1 MLPLLEKGED
11 QGAPHQA
18 LRTVLPL
25 CSAPRRSPATARIG
39 RHPVQSSFLTSV
51 LLPLALASVMLGMG
65 LGLVPED
72 FRRIGRDPKAV
83 AAGTLAQLVLLPL
96 IGALIVWIL
105 PMPAPIAVGL
115 MVLAICPGGPSSN
128 LITYLAKGDVALS
141 VSLTAVSS
149 LITVVTIPVLA
160 NQALRILMGTEAQI
174 SLPIGATMLQILLI
188 TLVPTALG
196 MALRQRFPAWAVRLE
211 AQVSRLAAAL
221 LALIILLLLI
231 KEGDRLPEFILKVGL
246 AVALLNG
253 LATAAGYLTG
263 RLLGL
268 PVAQQIC
275 LSIEVGIQNC
285 TLAIAITAGLLG
297 NPEMAVPAAVY
308 GLWMYVTGLVVVR
321 LGRAAMARSVP
332 A

>member
-1 MLPLLEKGED
+1 MR
-11 QGAPHQA
+11 Q
-18 LRTVLPL
+18 LR
-25 CSAPRRSPATARIG
+25 SAFT
-39 RHPVQSSFLTSV
+39 VQSSILTSV

-83 AAGTLAQLVLLPL
+83 VAGTLAQVVLLPL
-96 IGALIVWIL
+96 IGALLVWIL

-141 VSLTAVSS
+141 VSLTAISS
-149 LITVVTIPVLA
+149 VITVITIPLLA
-160 NQALRILMGTEAQI
+160 NQALRIIMGTEAQFN
-174 SLPIGATMLQILLI
+174 LPIGTTMLQILLI
-188 TLVPTALG
+188 TLVPTAFG
-196 MALRQRFPAWAVRLE
+196 MALRQRFPALALRLE
-211 AQVSRLAAAL
+211 TQVSRLAAAL
-221 LALIILLLLI
+221 LGLIILLLLI
-231 KEGDRLPEFILKVGL
+231 KESGRLPSFFFKVGL
-246 AVALLNG
+246 AVVLLNG
-253 LATAAGYLTG
+253 LATLAGYLAG

-275 LSIEVGIQNC
+275 LAIEVGIQNC
-285 TLAIAITAGLLG
+285 TLALAITAGLLG
-297 NPEMAVPAAVY
+297 NPEMAVPAAMY

-321 LGRAAMARSVP
+321 IGRSAMAGRGV